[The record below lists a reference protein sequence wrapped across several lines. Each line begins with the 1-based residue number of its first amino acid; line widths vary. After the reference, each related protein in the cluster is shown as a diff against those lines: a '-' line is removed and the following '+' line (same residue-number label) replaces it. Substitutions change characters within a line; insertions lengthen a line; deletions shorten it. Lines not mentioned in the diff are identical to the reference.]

1 MIDRRLEYLFK
12 NIIINKP
19 ASWMPTY
26 IYIKYLMLLSGFKLR
41 SYKKF
46 QSKFSSNFFIY
57 SVLFQHSKYF
67 FTSPIRINRI
77 LKGFNHAGARLE
89 KRYFIDQLIGRIK
102 PKTFIDV
109 GANIGEL
116 SYYMN
121 EKFGEQI
128 RIFAF
133 EPDPIAYECFENNLN
148 GKNVFLYKLALS
160 DKSADQIFYLE
171 PQSADSS
178 LHKST
183 FFSVQHKVETSTLDL
198 VLQQAD
204 LEKPVLLKMDAEG
217 YEPEVLLGAK
227 NVLNQVDFV
236 SIDCGAERSGRTT
249 VNEVSSILTRCG
261 FKNVNISVSSI
272 LTASKN

>member
-26 IYIKYLMLLSGFKLR
+26 IYIKYLMLLSGFRLR

-57 SVLFQHSKYF
+57 SVLFQHSKFF

-89 KRYFIDQLIGRIK
+89 KRYFINQLIGSEK
-102 PKTFIDV
+102 LKTFIDI

-116 SYYMN
+116 SYYMY
-121 EKFGEQI
+121 EKFDNQI
-128 RIFAF
+128 KILAF
-133 EPDPIAYECFENNLN
+133 EPDPIASECFENNLN
-148 GKNVFLYKLALS
+148 GKDVFLYKLALS
-160 DKSADQIFYLE
+160 DRSSDQIFYLE

-178 LHKST
+178 LHKPT

>member
-26 IYIKYLMLLSGFKLR
+26 IYIKYLMLLSGFNLR

-57 SVLFQHSKYF
+57 SVLFQHSKFF

-89 KRYFIDQLIGRIK
+89 KRYFINQLIGSEK
-102 PKTFIDV
+102 PKTFIDI

-116 SYYMN
+116 SYYMY
-121 EKFGEQI
+121 EKFNNQI
-128 RIFAF
+128 KILAF
-133 EPDPIAYECFENNLN
+133 EPDPIATECFENNLT

-160 DKSADQIFYLE
+160 DRSSEQIFYLE

-178 LHKST
+178 LHKPT
-183 FFSVQHKVETSTLDL
+183 FFSVKHKVETITLDL
-198 VLQQAD
+198 VLQGAD

-217 YEPEVLLGAK
+217 HEPEVLLGAK
-227 NVLNQVDFV
+227 NVFNQVDFV
-236 SIDCGAERSGRTT
+236 SIDCGAERSGKTT
-249 VNEVSSILTRCG
+249 SSEVSNILSKYD
-261 FKNVNISVSSI
+261 FKNVIISERNIV
-272 LTASKN
+272 TASKY

>member
-1 MIDRRLEYLFK
+1 MIDRRLEYFFK
-12 NIIINKP
+12 KIIINKP
-19 ASWMPTY
+19 ASWMPAFFY
-26 IYIKYLMLLSGFKLR
+26 VHYLMLLSGFKLR

-46 QSKFSSNFFIY
+46 QSKFSPNFFIH
-57 SVLFQHSKYF
+57 SVSFQDFKYF
-67 FTSPIRINRI
+67 FSSPIRINRI

-89 KRYFIDQLIGRIK
+89 KRYFIDQLIGSIK
-102 PKTFIDV
+102 PKTFIDI

-128 RIFAF
+128 KIFAF
-133 EPDPIAYECFENNLN
+133 EPDPIAYECFENNLT

-160 DKSADQIFYLE
+160 DSSAGQIFYLE

-178 LHKST
+178 LHKPT
-183 FFSVQHKVETSTLDL
+183 FFSIQHKVETSTLDL
-198 VLQQAD
+198 VLQLAN

-217 YEPEVLLGAK
+217 HEPEVLLGAK

-236 SIDCGAERSGRTT
+236 SIDCGAERSGKTT
-249 VNEVSSILTRCG
+249 LSEVSSILTKYG
-261 FKNVNISVSSI
+261 FRNVNISGSSI
-272 LTASKN
+272 VTASKD